1 MKMKKNRD
9 YDYFAYF
16 VKNVESACR
25 AAEYLDESLAEFDR
39 AQFGGRVAAMH
50 EIENRADNEKHDMM
64 QRLLH
69 EFITPIEREDIV
81 ALAQQLDNVLDTIDD
96 VMLRVDMF
104 CVSSILPG
112 ALRFTKLIIKCCHE
126 LLGVV
131 GEFRSFKS
139 STKIREGIVAVN
151 ALESEGD
158 KLHSE
163 CIKALYQMPE
173 ADAKMLL
180 AWTGIFDDLE
190 MCLDACEQS
199 ADIIET
205 VIMKNS

>member
-1 MKMKKNRD
+1 MKFKKNKD
-9 YDYFAYF
+9 YDYFGYF
-16 VKNVESACR
+16 IKSAEAACR
-25 AAEYLDESLAEFDR
+25 AAEYLHASLSEFDR
-39 AQFGGRVAAMH
+39 KNFSGCVTSMH
-50 EIENRADNEKHDMM
+50 EIENRADSEKHDMM

-81 ALAQQLDNVLDTIDD
+81 ALAQQLDDVLDAIDD

-112 ALRFTKLIIKCCHE
+112 ALQFTALIIKCCHE
-126 LLGVV
+126 LLGIVS
-131 GEFRSFKS
+131 EFRNFKS

-151 ALESEGD
+151 SLESEGD
-158 KLHSE
+158 KLHFE
-163 CIKALYQMPE
+163 CIKALYQAPG

-180 AWTGIFDDLE
+180 AWTGIYDDLE
-190 MCLDACEQS
+190 MCLDACEHS